1 MFFLDFIIS
10 MLAIVGAFRLVY
22 IISGGRL
29 LSDVYEKEEK
39 IKEVSA
45 VFEEL
50 KIKEI
55 ATSAANAYIEKA
67 FELL

>member
-39 IKEVSA
+39 IA
-45 VFEEL
+45 G
-50 KIKEI
+50 
-55 ATSAANAYIEKA
+55 A
-67 FELL
+67 FRKYKK